1 MKDDAIVLVD
11 ALDIM
16 RSLPAEMQ
24 RDDQIM
30 DSVIES
36 LQFGISKVEAR
47 QDALEIAQM
56 KMGEAMAHGFK
67 LVDNE
72 IQAIKHEAEKERI
85 HTTYLKESLNRVY
98 EIATNP
104 KTDNRGDRSPSMVLL
119 AGIAIIGVVGIVAV
133 SALSSVLP
141 ASNQKPTPTPI
152 SQPSPSSEP
161 YLTCGIE
168 ITCIPKN
175 LLDSKPGN
183 KKGGV

>member
-1 MKDDAIVLVD
+1 MGKDDAIVLVE
-11 ALDIM
+11 ATEIM

-24 RDDQIM
+24 TDDQIM
-30 DSVIES
+30 SSIIES
-36 LQFGISKVEAR
+36 LQSGISKVEAR

-56 KMGEAMAHGFK
+56 KMGEAMAHGFNI
-67 LVDNE
+67 VNNE
-72 IQAIKHEAEKERI
+72 IQTMKHEAEKDRI

-98 EIATNP
+98 EVATNP
-104 KTDNRGDRSPSMVLL
+104 KTDNRVDRSPSMVLL

-133 SALSSVLP
+133 SALS
-141 ASNQKPTPTPI
+141 ASNQKPTPIPI

-168 ITCIPKN
+168 VTCIPKN
-175 LLDSKPGN
+175 LLDSKPGD